1 MRVLLW
7 HGYLLSGS
15 GSNIYTA
22 HLARSWRRAGHDVL
36 LMCQER
42 NVADLEFVDA
52 HGDFAPDNEGF
63 EVRPTGVP
71 PGPGRVRMVRPAIGG
86 LLPVYVYDDYE
97 GFVVKRFVDLTD
109 EELDSYTEANMR
121 ALVTALEA
129 HDPDAVITGHEVMGP
144 YIAREACART
154 GHEYLAK
161 LHGSALEYAVKEQER
176 YLRYATDGLGGAK
189 VVAGGSRYMVAEA
202 STLIPSV
209 EARAVVVNPG
219 CDVDLFVPRG
229 VDEAGRPTIGFVG
242 KLIVAKGV
250 HHLLA
255 ALGLIDVPGL
265 RVVVVGY
272 GGFEDRLRALWSA
285 LQAGD
290 EGAVRHIAAEGD
302 GRPLGRLVEWLE
314 SGAADDAY
322 WARTSQIRVD
332 FTGRLE
338 HGPLSQVLPYFD
350 ALVVP
355 SIVAEAFGMVAAE
368 AAACGVLPIVPN
380 HSGIQEVGSAV
391 EVALSEP
398 GLLTFDATDPIAG
411 IARAAARVLAI
422 PAGRRA
428 EMGHAAAAL
437 ARSRWSWDAVA
448 DRLLGLAAR

>member
-1 MRVLLW
+1 LW

-42 NVADLEFVDA
+42 DLAALEFVDEY
-52 HGDFAPDNEGF
+52 GEFAPDNAGW
-63 EVRPTGVP
+63 EVRPTGAT
-71 PGPGRVRMVRPAIGG
+71 PGAGRVRLVRPSIGG

-109 EELDSYTEANMR
+109 EELDAYTAANVR
-121 ALVTALEA
+121 ALTAALEA

-144 YIAREACART
+144 YVAREACART

-161 LHGSALEYAVKEQER
+161 LHGSALEYAVKQQER
-176 YLRYATDGLGGAK
+176 YLRYAADGLGGAK
-189 VVAGGSRYMVAEA
+189 VVTGGSRYMVAEA
-202 STLIPSV
+202 SALIPSV
-209 EARAVVVNPG
+209 AARAVVVNPG
-219 CDVDLFVPRG
+219 CDVDLFVPRK
-229 VDEAGRPTIGFVG
+229 VDASSPPTIGFVG
-242 KLIVAKGV
+242 KFIAAKGV

-272 GGFEDRLRALWSA
+272 GGFEDELRALWSA
-285 LQAGD
+285 LHAGD
-290 EGAVRHIAAEGD
+290 EGTVRQIATEGD
-302 GRPLGRLVEWLE
+302 GRPLDRLVEWLE
-314 SGAADDAY
+314 SGAAADAY
-322 WARTSQIRVD
+322 WARTSQISVE
-332 FTGRLE
+332 FTGRLD
-338 HGPLSQVLPYFD
+338 HGPLSQVLPDFN

-355 SIVAEAFGMVAAE
+355 SIVPEAFGMVGAE
-368 AAACGVLPIVPN
+368 AAASGVLPIVPN

-391 EVALSEP
+391 EDALSEP
-398 GLLTFDATDPIAG
+398 GLLTFDADDPIPG
-411 IARAAARVLAI
+411 IAAAVERVLTI

-428 EMGHAAAAL
+428 EMGRTAAAL

-448 DRLLGLAAR
+448 ERLLSLAAR